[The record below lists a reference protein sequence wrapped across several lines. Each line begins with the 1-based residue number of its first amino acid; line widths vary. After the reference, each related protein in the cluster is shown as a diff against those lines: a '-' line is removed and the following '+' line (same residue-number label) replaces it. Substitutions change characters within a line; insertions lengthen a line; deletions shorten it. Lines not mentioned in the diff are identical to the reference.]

1 MEYSTDIKEKPVAL
15 IVDDDNTT
23 CATMTAALRKAGFDV
38 KRAAD
43 GASGIIL
50 FDVVGPDLIFLDVL
64 MPGMDGYETC
74 RAIRNRPGGEYV
86 QIIMVT
92 GLDDTEST
100 EAAFQAGANDFL
112 SKPINL
118 TMLGHRAHYMLRAG
132 KAFKDMHLSRSFLAK
147 TQEIAKIG
155 NWKLNF
161 QTDNYTISPE
171 AISIAELSANDNVF
185 TIQDLLQSAIDRDKD
200 KICARVEE
208 AIQKRHSFDVNYQIL
223 LPDLSLKH
231 IYMHGEAILS
241 DKKDHEFMIGVIQDS
256 SLMKQAEEEIR
267 YLAFYDSLTGLANKS
282 LFEDRLN
289 KTLDHSERSEQSFA
303 LLFLG
308 IDNLSLL
315 NNNLGQSA
323 GDFLLKNTADVIG
336 NRVRRSDSI
345 AKTEQENSN
354 SVLARQGGDTFVLIL
369 SSLKSPDSAALI
381 ASRLLKETQE
391 QLTID
396 NQEVSALVSIGI
408 SVYPDD
414 ATDAET
420 LLKHADTAMQHARKQ
435 GGNSYQYFKKSIN
448 QAVINRFALERDMKN
463 ALKNGDFTLY
473 YQPQLRL
480 SDKKIIGAEALIRWI
495 HPDKGM
501 IPPNEFIPIAEEC
514 GLIVEINR
522 FVVNRACAQN
532 RQWLNKGF
540 PPIRIAINLSGYK
553 LAEQNIERT
562 IKDYLK
568 YYSLDGNAI
577 EVEITENVLL
587 QNTNGITKALYE
599 IKELGIKIALDDFGT
614 GYSSLSY
621 LTSFQVD
628 TIKIDRSFVMG
639 CIGNQR
645 NRVIIRTIIAM
656 GHSLGMGIVAEGIE
670 TLEQYEFL
678 KECECDEC
686 QGYYFSRPVPA
697 DDFELLLK
705 KKTLK

>member
-448 QAVINRFALERDMKN
+448 QAVINRFALERDMKI

-553 LAEQNIERT
+553 LADQNIEKT

>member
-50 FDVVGPDLIFLDVL
+50 FDVVRPDLIFLDVL

-92 GLDDTEST
+92 GLDDTESA
-100 EAAFQAGANDFL
+100 EASFQAGANDFL

-185 TIQDLLQSAIDRDKD
+185 TIQDLLQSAIDRDKN

-345 AKTEQENSN
+345 AKTEPENSN
-354 SVLARQGGDTFVLIL
+354 SVLSRQGGDTFVLTL

-435 GGNSYQYFKKSIN
+435 GGNSYQFFKKSIN
-448 QAVINRFALERDMKN
+448 QAVVNRFALERDMKI

-480 SDKKIIGAEALIRWI
+480 SDKKSIGAEALIRWI
-495 HPDKGM
+495 HPDKGV

-532 RQWLNKGF
+532 RQWLNKGL

-553 LAEQNIERT
+553 LAEQNIEKT

-656 GHSLGMGIVAEGIE
+656 GHSLGMG
-670 TLEQYEFL
+670 
-678 KECECDEC
+678 
-686 QGYYFSRPVPA
+686 
-697 DDFELLLK
+697 
-705 KKTLK
+705 

>member
-50 FDVVGPDLIFLDVL
+50 FDVVRPDLIFLDVL
-64 MPGMDGYETC
+64 MPGMDGDETC

-92 GLDDTEST
+92 GLDDTESA
-100 EAAFQAGANDFL
+100 EASFQAGANDFL

-185 TIQDLLQSAIDRDKD
+185 TIQDLLQSAIDRDKN

-289 KTLDHSERSEQSFA
+289 KTLDHSERNEQSFA

-345 AKTEQENSN
+345 AKTEPENSN
-354 SVLARQGGDTFVLIL
+354 SVLSRQGGDTFVLTL

-435 GGNSYQYFKKSIN
+435 GGNSYQFFKKSIN
-448 QAVINRFALERDMKN
+448 QAVVNRFALERDMKI

-480 SDKKIIGAEALIRWI
+480 SDKKSIGAEALIRWI
-495 HPDKGM
+495 HPDKGV

-553 LAEQNIERT
+553 LADQNIEKT

-614 GYSSLSY
+614 GYSSLND

-656 GHSLGMGIVAEGIE
+656 GHSLGMGIIAEGIE